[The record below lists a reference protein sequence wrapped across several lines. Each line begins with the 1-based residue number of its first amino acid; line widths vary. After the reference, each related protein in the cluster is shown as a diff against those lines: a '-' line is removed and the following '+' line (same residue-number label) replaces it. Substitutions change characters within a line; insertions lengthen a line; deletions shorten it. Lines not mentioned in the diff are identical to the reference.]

1 MLSQLVTGL
10 ARCVD
15 ICRELDV
22 HFFIN
27 SAHIIFR
34 STESPKFSTPLWFLY
49 LLVTPEAP
57 HLYTTMLALADIV
70 KCLDWDQRGQ
80 AADGV
85 EMSGDYTIMT
95 HP

>member
-1 MLSQLVTGL
+1 MLGQLVTGL

-27 SAHIIFR
+27 STHIIFH

-49 LLVTPEAP
+49 LLVTLEMP
-57 HLYTTMLALADIV
+57 HLYTMMLVLADIV
-70 KCLDWDQRGQ
+70 KCLDQDPKGTGSRWD
-80 AADGV
+80 
-85 EMSGDYTIMT
+85 
-95 HP
+95 